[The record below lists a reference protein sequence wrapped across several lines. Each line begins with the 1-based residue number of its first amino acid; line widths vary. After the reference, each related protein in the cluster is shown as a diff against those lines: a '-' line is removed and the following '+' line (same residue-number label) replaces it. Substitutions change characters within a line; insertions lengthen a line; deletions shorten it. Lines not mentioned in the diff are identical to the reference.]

1 MVELSGVPVRR
12 NETSLSSPKRTKA
25 FWWGSL
31 TILFSAA
38 VLYWAVR
45 GVDWA
50 RFASIVAGA
59 RWEYLLLSAAI
70 TGASYLLRA
79 IRWRILLNAEAALDV
94 ATVFWADRAGYLG
107 NNFLPARGGE
117 LIRTVLISR
126 RSTLSNSF
134 VLTTALS
141 ERLMDVIAVILWAAA
156 AMRGVEPKPQ
166 WLADV
171 SGLIL
176 AGALTVCLFTALL
189 PLLAGPLERTIQRLP
204 APAAVTAFTLRHT
217 EQALV
222 GLRGFHDVRRL
233 AGFSFLTALVW
244 MIDAVALM
252 TAAHALGLAL
262 SFRVAILLLAGL
274 ALGSALPSTPG
285 YVGIFQAVAVTI
297 LPPFGFTRDQ
307 ALAFICVA
315 QATSY
320 AVVLALGLPGMWILR
335 RSGPAGETQMQST

>member
-1 MVELSGVPVRR
+1 MVELTGVPVSRK
-12 NETSLSSPKRTKA
+12 ETSISSPKRTKA

-31 TILFSAA
+31 TILFSGA

-50 RFASIVAGA
+50 RFAAIVAGA
-59 RWEYLLLSAAI
+59 RWEYLLLSAAV
-70 TGASYLLRA
+70 TGSSFLLRA
-79 IRWRILLNAEAALDV
+79 VRWRILLNAEGAFDV
-94 ATVFWADRAGYLG
+94 ATVFWANMAGYLG

-126 RSTLSNSF
+126 RSALSKSF

-156 AMRGVEPKPQ
+156 AMRGVEPKPK
-166 WLADV
+166 WLADA
-171 SGLIL
+171 SGVML
-176 AGALTVCLFTALL
+176 AGALAVCLLTALL

-204 APAAVTAFTLRHT
+204 APAAVTAFALRHT
-217 EQALV
+217 EQALA
-222 GLRGFHDVRRL
+222 GLRCFHDARRL
-233 AGFSFLTALVW
+233 AGFAFLTAAIW
-244 MIDAVALM
+244 MIEAAALM
-252 TAAHALGLAL
+252 VAAHALGLTLA
-262 SFRVAILLLAGL
+262 FRVAILLVAGL
-274 ALGSALPSTPG
+274 ALGSSLPSTPG

-315 QATSY
+315 QAASY
-320 AVVLALGLPGMWILR
+320 TVVLVLGLPGMWILR
-335 RSGPAGETQMQST
+335 RGLPAGETKLQAI